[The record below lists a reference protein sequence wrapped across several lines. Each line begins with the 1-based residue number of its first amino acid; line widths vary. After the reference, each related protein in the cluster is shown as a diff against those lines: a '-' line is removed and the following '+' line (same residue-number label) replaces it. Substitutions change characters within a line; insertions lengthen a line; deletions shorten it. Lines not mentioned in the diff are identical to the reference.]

1 MPFDAAIDDYL
12 HLIVRTRP
20 WTKKREEELLT
31 ELEEWL
37 YEQHERRFGVAEIT
51 PELAAQ
57 YAAAINLSM
66 AERDEL
72 LNVLRTFALWA
83 KQQQLIE
90 TDQFALAPA
99 L

>member
-20 WTKKREEELLT
+20 WTKKREEELLC
-31 ELEEWL
+31 EFEEWL
-37 YEQHERRFGVAEIT
+37 YEQHERRFDLAEIT
-51 PELAAQ
+51 PELATQ
-57 YAAAINLSM
+57 YAATINLSM

-72 LNVLRTFALWA
+72 LRVLGTFCLWA
-83 KQQQLIE
+83 TQQQLIE
-90 TDQFALAPA
+90 TNQFALAA